1 MDRELPHNFDETV
14 KSTGALEIPE
24 DELLDIDPADF
35 VDPEEFLATR
45 R

>member
-1 MDRELPHNFDETV
+1 MDREVPHNFDETV
-14 KSTGALEIPE
+14 KPEAAPGGPE

-35 VDPEEFLATR
+35 VDPEEFIATR